1 MKAMGCTVL
10 VMTAALGL
18 GCGGASAPES
28 PSSPTL
34 PAEFTGPGVYTV
46 PAVPSVEFPLAK
58 VRIEQTAGMV
68 SLYYELPAALA
79 GKSTS
84 VNLTGTVDPDGT
96 VQLSGADGTSTCTVS
111 STLLKCNEHLT
122 GVHLAQPVSS
132 TPPDPQEAA
141 AQAFF
146 EDPIG
151 VLSLPLP

>member
-1 MKAMGCTVL
+1 MKRMGCTVL

-28 PSSPTL
+28 AASL
-34 PAEFTGPGVYTV
+34 PAKFTGPGVYTV

-58 VRIEQTAGMV
+58 VRIEQAAGVV
-68 SLYYELPAALA
+68 SLYYDLPAALA
-79 GKSTS
+79 GQSTS
-84 VNLTGTVDPDGT
+84 VELDGTVDATGT
-96 VQLSGADGTSTCTVS
+96 LQLSGSAGYSSCTVS
-111 STLLKCNEHLT
+111 PTLLHCKEHLT
-122 GVHLAQPVSS
+122 GIHVTAPTST
-132 TPPDPQEAA
+132 TPPDPQQAA